1 MTRYGDERHSLQS
14 AGASGVI
21 AATPD
26 LIESDNSFGVQIPT
40 WSQEA
45 WRPRRL
51 STRASLG
58 IYVVAAAVG
67 WAGIVGLAYGVR
79 AVLDEARIAF
89 EMTPAGSDAAPPR
102 N

>member
-1 MTRYGDERHSLQS
+1 MTRYADERHSLQS
-14 AGASGVI
+14 AGASAVI
-21 AATPD
+21 AASPD
-26 LIESDNSFGVQIPT
+26 LIESGSSFSVQTPT

-45 WRPRRL
+45 WLPRRL

-79 AVLDEARIAF
+79 ALLDEARIAF
-89 EMTPAGSDAAPPR
+89 ELTPAGSDTAAPR